1 MECKNCGHS
10 HDPSTAKFCSE
21 CATEYTP
28 EDKLPWI
35 GDCKDRGVFRITFAA
50 VEGEFD
56 HDDAAT
62 DAARHS
68 NWNEDD
74 EFPNFTLKKIS
85 STVTAAT
92 HPYICGGCGDYVSE
106 HTDGKCQGCDAQDWQ
121 LR

>member
-1 MECKNCGHS
+1 MLVLEFVEIS
-10 HDPSTAKFCSE
+10 FQMD
-21 CATEYTP
+21 
-28 EDKLPWI
+28 
-35 GDCKDRGVFRITFAA
+35 
-50 VEGEFD
+50 EGEY
-56 HDDAAT
+56 
-62 DAARHS
+62 
-68 NWNEDD
+68 WNEDD